1 MKQKLKNLKWFSV
14 GQMVV
19 VLVLAFA
26 PLFAS
31 HFALAQTNP
40 LTDNFR
46 CQDAGGLN
54 CETTNVN
61 DLIIRIIRILLGVA
75 FAIAVLFLIIGGF
88 YYMTARG
95 NEEQSATGRQ
105 TVINALIGIV
115 IIIMAYVLVNVIAN
129 LAFNND
135 TTGI

>member
-1 MKQKLKNLKWFSV
+1 MKQKLKKLNWIAL

-26 PLFAS
+26 PLYS
-31 HFALAQTNP
+31 HHALAQSNP
-40 LTDNFR
+40 LTNNFN

-54 CETTNVN
+54 CDTTNVN
-61 DLIIRIIRILLGVA
+61 DLIVRVIRILLGVA

-129 LAFNND
+129 LAFNRD